1 MKKIR
6 TVLALGLA
14 FAFTGAAHA
23 VPMSYSNP
31 GTPNPDVYVFTAAT
45 TGSVKAYFAGSDA
58 FNTNMITL
66 LINGQPSNI
75 YGLGNHTSAYGDMLD
90 FGVVQAGSVLTFQL
104 RTTQTYDGSTI
115 PTWSTDP
122 TQNADLTQHIYSAAY
137 SGDNLIPAGIA
148 IGFEDLD
155 RAHGTD
161 FDYNDENFVF
171 TNIALATN
179 DVPEP
184 ASLALIGLGLAGL
197 GLRRKLSRSK

>member
-14 FAFTGAAHA
+14 FAFTGVAHA
-23 VPMSYSNP
+23 TPMSYSNP
-31 GTPNPDVYVFTAAT
+31 GTPNPDVYTFTAAS
-45 TGSVKAYFAGSDA
+45 TGNVRAYFAGSDA

-66 LINGQPSNI
+66 LVNGQDSNV
-75 YGLGNHTSAYGDMLD
+75 YGLGNHTSSYGDMLD
-90 FGVVQAGSVLTFQL
+90 FGVVQAGSVLSFQL
-104 RTTQTYDGSTI
+104 KTTQTYDGSTV

-122 TQNADLTQHIYSAAY
+122 TQNADLTQHIYSSAY

-171 TNIALATN
+171 TNIALSTN
-179 DVPEP
+179 AVPEP
-184 ASLALIGLGLAGL
+184 ASLALIGIGLAGL
-197 GLRRKLSRSK
+197 GLRRKVQRKK